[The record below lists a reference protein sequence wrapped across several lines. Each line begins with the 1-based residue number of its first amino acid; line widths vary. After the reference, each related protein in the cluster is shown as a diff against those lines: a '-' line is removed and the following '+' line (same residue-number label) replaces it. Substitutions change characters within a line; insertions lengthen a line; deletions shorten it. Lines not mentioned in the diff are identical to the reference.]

1 MVVKSRRFGIYGG
14 MGTQTDCLYAGGS
27 ASATRTTETFGYD
40 GTSWSTRP
48 ALGTALSSGASGGT
62 SSSAFIAGGRGSP
75 PGPTAGVTT
84 TEEFTGE
91 TTSLNVKTLTQ
102 S

>member
-1 MVVKSRRFGIYGG
+1 MILGREQLGG
-14 MGTQTDCLYAGGS
+14 SGTQTDALAFGGRV
-27 ASATRTTETFGYD
+27 APPTTGKTETEGYD

-48 ALGTALSSGASGGT
+48 SLGTGVRQQGSAGVV
-62 SSSAFIAGGRGSP
+62 SSASLSFGGAA
-75 PGPTAGVTT
+75 PGKVAT

-91 TTSLNVKTLTQ
+91 TTALNVKTLTQ